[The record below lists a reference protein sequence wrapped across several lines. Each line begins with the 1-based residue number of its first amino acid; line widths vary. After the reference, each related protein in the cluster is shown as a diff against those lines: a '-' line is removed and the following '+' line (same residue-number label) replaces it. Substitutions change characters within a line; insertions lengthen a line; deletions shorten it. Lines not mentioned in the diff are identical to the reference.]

1 MSYLLHY
8 RFLLGLLAV
17 TALPFHPV
25 FAQSSLPLTATSS
38 DPAPPNASDTIATA
52 MEDLQASDADR
63 RKGAVML
70 LAKYPRNQL
79 ARRGLRSALQDPTA
93 LVRRAAAVS
102 LIENQNSLTP
112 TEARSLLLALN
123 DPDPEVR
130 LTVASAIEIL
140 LMQWRRFL
148 TQPDNASE
156 ASEIRKA
163 VLAAMDDEQA
173 IVRRRIIEGLRLL
186 PPPAPVQQLRS
197 AMEDASTAVR
207 MAAYETASRLL
218 PAADFA
224 RAATD
229 LHPDSSPQ
237 LRLLLANLLA
247 NRPTPEAIPLLRELI
262 QDEDQRVADMAGL
275 TVYLIRPQGPIPED
289 IRQQIRSGRMD
300 PTLQQRL
307 LFAVRSLPTELQ
319 RSEWRFFLAEG
330 SARLARQAAQH
341 LLNSFSTTPPTAL
354 LLDLLAHPDR
364 SVRAT
369 TLRYLENPRRDP
381 VASECL
387 KAIPDLP
394 YPDVRRKLPDLAAST
409 DPDLQIDLALQLLID
424 EEPPVRIAG
433 LKALAQLQPPQWPRI
448 LKASLRDPDPTV
460 KATARRLRDADD

>member
-8 RFLLGLLAV
+8 RFLFGLLAV
-17 TALPFHPV
+17 STLPLHPT
-25 FAQSSLPLTATSS
+25 FAQSLSLTAPAS

-52 MEDLQASDADR
+52 MEDLQASEADR

-70 LAKYPRNQL
+70 LAKYPRNPL

-102 LIENQNSLTP
+102 LIENQSTLAP
-112 TEARSLLLALN
+112 TEARSLLLALD

-148 TQPDNASE
+148 TRPENASE
-156 ASEIRKA
+156 SMEIREA
-163 VLAAMDDEQA
+163 VLAAMEDEQA

-186 PPPAPVQQLRS
+186 PPPAPVQKLRS
-197 AMEDASTAVR
+197 AMEDPSAAVR

-218 PAADFA
+218 SAAEFA
-224 RAATD
+224 RAATE
-229 LHPDSSPQ
+229 LHPDPSPQ
-237 LRLLLANLLA
+237 LRLLLANLIA
-247 NRPTPEAIPLLRELI
+247 DRPTPEAIPLLRDLI
-262 QDEDQRVADMAGL
+262 QDEDPRVARMAGL
-275 TVYLIRPQGPIPED
+275 TVYLIQPQGPIPES
-289 IRQQIRSGRMD
+289 IRQQIRSGRID

-307 LFAVRSLPTELQ
+307 LFAIRSLPSELQ

-341 LLNSFSTTPPTAL
+341 LLNSFSATPPTAL
-354 LLDLLAHPDR
+354 LLDLLAHHDR

-369 TLRYLENPRRDP
+369 TLRFLDNPRRNP
-381 VASECL
+381 VAAECL

-394 YPDVRRKLPDLAAST
+394 HPDVRRKLPDLAASA
-409 DPDLQIDLALQLLID
+409 DPALQINLALQLLID
-424 EEPPVRIAG
+424 EEPSVRIAG
-433 LKALAQLQPPQWPRI
+433 LQALAQLRPPQWPRI
-448 LKASLRDPDPTV
+448 LQASLRDPDPTV
-460 KATARRLRDADD
+460 QATARRLQDGDN